1 MRGKSTSPTRSRR
14 CGRNALVRRHARR
27 TPKSLARCVLTP
39 LSAGDGNCVRT
50 SLYPS
55 YSVFGEKK
63 VSRTNLKY
71 FSEAVVSERLSFGS
85 SRVNCFVLARIDFEA
100 RYAAH

>member
-1 MRGKSTSPTRSRR
+1 M
-14 CGRNALVRRHARR
+14 
-27 TPKSLARCVLTP
+27 
-39 LSAGDGNCVRT
+39 RT
-50 SLYPS
+50 SLYLS

-100 RYAAH
+100 RYAAHQSAISDRRHGFRVVTFARMTDRSSRAASRACSAS